1 MSFFHGKRTRVGPTD
16 LYNLYILQPAS
27 KFWYYVSSRVKY
39 VWWLTKLYRNL
50 SLTST
55 LDESTPLIGFKHKL
69 RPFLI
74 LNWVGS
80 VFKQLRVRQI
90 LRWQRSGSG
99 GSTRLCTIWPE
110 ENLIRV
116 DSIVYKWNDDKR
128 IAGSHQ
134 RWFLPALV
142 SCEVELIMSH

>member
-1 MSFFHGKRTRVGPTD
+1 M
-16 LYNLYILQPAS
+16 
-27 KFWYYVSSRVKY
+27 
-39 VWWLTKLYRNL
+39 

-55 LDESTPLIGFKHKL
+55 LDKSTSPIGFQHKL

-74 LNWVGS
+74 LNWVGL

-90 LRWQRSGSG
+90 LRSQRSGSG
-99 GSTRLCTIWPE
+99 GGSRLCTIWPE

-134 RWFLPALV
+134 R
-142 SCEVELIMSH
+142 